1 MEIVLRN
8 VAKYFPTNG
17 VQALSGAHFE
27 LRTGEIHALV
37 GENGAGKSTLMHIL
51 AGQLQMTTGELLIDG
66 RPRLF
71 QNPRNALQARIGMV
85 RQHPALVPGFTCWE
99 DALLGLPGPSLL
111 PLDRRLGR
119 HRFQELSDRWG
130 FDLDGNTKTENLTIS
145 QRQKA
150 AVLTLLLHQVQ
161 CVILDEPT
169 AVLTPVETERLFA
182 LLRKLRTEGKAIVLI
197 SHKLEETL
205 SVADRITVLRQGKT
219 VATRHTSETNSEE
232 ITALMFG
239 DVVDRSKIASAGGA
253 ATIEQGDRFAGFAMV
268 KAKPKGREKQAK
280 PLLQVLELS
289 AAQKDLANLRD
300 LSFSVYPGEVYGI
313 AGVRDSGLETLE
325 LALTGFIKPLKGRI
339 ILRGVN
345 VAGRGPL
352 VFRTAGA
359 AYVSA
364 DRLGKAMAL
373 KLPIMDSLMVH
384 VHRKF
389 VINRWFWPRLLD
401 LKAIRLWAAHL
412 LETSGIHGR
421 LQSPAEAFSG
431 GQLQRLI
438 LAREFAEQSPL
449 LVLADPGWGLDAS
462 GRALLQE
469 QLTLYLEKGG
479 TVLLFSTDVD
489 ELLRLSSRIMVLRD
503 GRNVHELDMPEHVED
518 RLFLKPRISAAMVGT
533 VVLQEKA
540 EEVLL

>member
-8 VAKYFPTNG
+8 VAKYFPSNG

-71 QNPRNALQARIGMV
+71 QNPHDALQARIGMV

-119 HRFQELSDRWG
+119 QRFQKLSDRWG

-169 AVLTPVETERLFA
+169 AVLAPVETERLFA
-182 LLRKLRTEGKAIVLI
+182 LLRKLRAEGKAIVLI

-219 VATRHTSETNSEE
+219 VATRYSSETNSED

-239 DVVDRSKIASAGGA
+239 DAVDRSKIASAGGA
-253 ATIEQGDRFAGFAMV
+253 ATIEQGDRFAGFAMF
-268 KAKPKGREKQAK
+268 KAKPKGREKQAE
-280 PLLQVLELS
+280 PLLQVRELS

-300 LSFSVYPGEVYGI
+300 LSFSVYPGEIYGI

-345 VAGRGPL
+345 VVGRGPL
-352 VFRTAGA
+352 AFRTAGA

-373 KLPIMDSLMVH
+373 KLPILDSLMVH

-503 GRNVHELDMPEHVED
+503 GRNVLELDMPEHLED

-533 VVLQEKA
+533 AVLQEEA